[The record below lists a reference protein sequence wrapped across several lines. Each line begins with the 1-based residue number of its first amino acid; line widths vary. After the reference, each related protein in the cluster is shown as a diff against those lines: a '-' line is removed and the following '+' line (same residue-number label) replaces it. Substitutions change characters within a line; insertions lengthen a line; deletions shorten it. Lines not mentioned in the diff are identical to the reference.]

1 MPAGS
6 GCSSAWDFSTPR
18 GDFIGRKKRPRARS
32 CQPLR
37 TRVDPSARDSQR
49 ALASAPPEGMNVMAF
64 AIDRSLLRRALDGE
78 TRALNALVTD
88 LRPHIERQLLRYPVA
103 DEDRRDLLQATL
115 MQVVRRL
122 GSFRGDSSFST
133 WLFRVTANEA
143 LMMMRSQR
151 RHRTRLVEGLDF
163 EELGALP
170 ASNDAELAS
179 RGDVGAANNER
190 DARVRNA
197 LAELPDDYRDVV
209 VAHYHLD
216 LGLQEIADRF
226 DLSESAVRSRLHRAR
241 SRLRAILEGTP
252 LAVEAR
258 EEAHTASARRTADA
272 NDGAPGARTVPT
284 AAASGTALEN
294 AA

>member
-1 MPAGS
+1 
-6 GCSSAWDFSTPR
+6 
-18 GDFIGRKKRPRARS
+18 
-32 CQPLR
+32 
-37 TRVDPSARDSQR
+37 
-49 ALASAPPEGMNVMAF
+49 MAF
-64 AIDRSLLRRALDGE
+64 AIDRTLISRAVDGE
-78 TRALNALVTD
+78 TRALNALVSS

-151 RHRTRLVEGLDF
+151 RHRARLVEGLDF

-170 ASNDAELAS
+170 ASNDAELFD
-179 RGDVGAANNER
+179 RGDVGAANSER
-190 DARVRNA
+190 DARVRSA
-197 LAELPDDYRDVV
+197 LAELPEDYREVV
-209 VAHYHLD
+209 VAHYHMD

-226 DLSESAVRSRLHRAR
+226 ELSESAVRSRLHRAR

-252 LAVEAR
+252 IAVEAR
-258 EEAHTASARRTADA
+258 EEAAPVTTRRTGTKQD
-272 NDGAPGARTVPT
+272 N
-284 AAASGTALEN
+284 ASLEN

>member
-1 MPAGS
+1 
-6 GCSSAWDFSTPR
+6 
-18 GDFIGRKKRPRARS
+18 
-32 CQPLR
+32 
-37 TRVDPSARDSQR
+37 
-49 ALASAPPEGMNVMAF
+49 MAF
-64 AIDRSLLRRALDGE
+64 AIDRALLDRAVEGDIASL
-78 TRALNALVTD
+78 NSLVSA
-88 LRPHIERQLLRYPVA
+88 LRPHIEKQLLRYPVA

-151 RHRTRLVEGLDF
+151 RHRARLVEGLDL
-163 EELGALP
+163 EDLGSLP
-170 ASNDAELAS
+170 AANDPHGGEQ
-179 RGDVGAANNER
+179 GDTSAANSER

-241 SRLRAILEGTP
+241 SRLRSLLAGTP
-252 LAVEAR
+252 A
-258 EEAHTASARRTADA
+258 
-272 NDGAPGARTVPT
+272 
-284 AAASGTALEN
+284 ALEMQG